1 MARGGVRPTAPQNN
15 PANVNLLGGNGQS
28 GTGSQ
33 APKYIAGMGYGQGQ
47 AMMQQQQGAKMAG
60 PTPMP
65 AFKGSGAG
73 AGAGEGQIPMTEA
86 RPLTAPSD
94 FPDEKITTGAAIDNT
109 TAGPESLMMPQSQ
122 EESNDPDMNLIR
134 EVFPIIELWASQV
147 DTSQGTKDYVNYLRT
162 II

>member
-60 PTPMP
+60 PTP

-73 AGAGEGQIPMTEA
+73 AGVGEGQIPMTEA

-122 EESNDPDMNLIR
+122 EESNDPDINLIR

>member
-33 APKYIAGMGYGQGQ
+33 APRYIAGMGYGQGQ

-60 PTPMP
+60 PTP

-94 FPDEKITTGAAIDNT
+94 FPDEKITTGAAIDDT

>member
-33 APKYIAGMGYGQGQ
+33 APKYIPGMGYGQGQ

-60 PTPMP
+60 PAPTARP
-65 AFKGSGAG
+65 AAP
-73 AGAGEGQIPMTEA
+73 IINPNMPMTEA

-94 FPDEKITTGAAIDNT
+94 FPDENITTGAAIGNT
-109 TAGPESLMMPQSQ
+109 PGPESLMMPQEQ
-122 EESNDPDMNLIR
+122 PVVNDPDLNLVR
-134 EVFPIIELWASQV
+134 EYFPVIELWASQI

>member
-33 APKYIAGMGYGQGQ
+33 APRYIAGMGYGQGQ

-60 PTPMP
+60 PTP

-94 FPDEKITTGAAIDNT
+94 FPDEKITTGAAIDDT

-162 II
+162 IL